1 MQIKNGVY
9 VPVELDWNT
18 VKGKID
24 AEVAHDPEFKFFPAG
39 TPVSSDGD
47 LKYVGG
53 ASQSPDT
60 TNVVGILS
68 ENLWVLPDHPVIK
81 SVNALVGG
89 DVILD
94 VDIMDESG
102 PDFNVLLNIMSPV
115 AAELLSNLRF
125 YLKDGSDLR
134 AQIGG

>member
-1 MQIKNGVY
+1 MKIANAVY

-18 VKGKID
+18 VKEKID
-24 AEVAHDPEFKFFPAG
+24 AEVAHDAGFKFYPAG

-53 ASQSPDT
+53 AVQSPDT
-60 TNVVGILS
+60 TNVIGILP
-68 ENLWVLPDHPVIK
+68 ENLWVLPDYPVIK

-94 VDIMDESG
+94 ADIMDQGS
-102 PDFNVLLNIMSPV
+102 PDFTALLNITFQV
-115 AAELLSNLRF
+115 NAERLSNLRV
-125 YLKDGSDLR
+125 YMKDGSDLR